1 MFDGLSWQDRLT
13 TAIALFLIPSLW
25 WLVLGGILLAILHF
39 GLRANVWTLSVGV
52 VLLAEYGWLFLYW
65 LVSLDRRQVVSALES
80 LPLQPAY
87 HDLYAVRV
95 REQQDWSRALGRW
108 DWLRLQ
114 MWAVPVL
121 AAAGFGLLIGLL
133 ALLRAVSLTG
143 IEAGLWSVGLGL
155 SAADLYLTRAYQD
168 LRRQSDLV

>member
-1 MFDGLSWQDRLT
+1 MAGDFGWQDRLM
-13 TAIALFLIPSLW
+13 TAVALFLIPLLW
-25 WLVLGGILLAILHF
+25 WLALGGILLAGLHF
-39 GLRANVWTLSVGV
+39 GLRASIWTLSVGL
-52 VLLAEYGWLFLYW
+52 VLLSGYGWLFLYW
-65 LVSLDRRQVVSALES
+65 LVSLDRRQVVNDLES
-80 LPLQPAY
+80 LPLRSAY

-133 ALLRAVSLTG
+133 ALLRVVSLDG
-143 IEAGLWSVGLGL
+143 IEGGLWSAGLGL
-155 SAADLYLTRAYQD
+155 SAADLYLSRAYQD
-168 LRRQSDLV
+168 LRHALGN